1 MFSGVHG
8 SVCMIVF
15 TPSPRTM
22 SADAAT
28 RTRERMRFFEWEC
41 MRKAKRHLE
50 TAMDIVLYY
59 SSYV

>member
-1 MFSGVHG
+1 
-8 SVCMIVF
+8 MIVF

-50 TAMDIVLYY
+50 TEMDIVLYY

>member
-1 MFSGVHG
+1 
-8 SVCMIVF
+8 MIVF
-15 TPSPRTM
+15 APSSTTM

-28 RTRERMRFFEWEC
+28 RTRERMRFFESV
-41 MRKAKRHLE
+41 RKAKRHLE

>member
-15 TPSPRTM
+15 TPSPTTM

-28 RTRERMRFFEWEC
+28 RTRERMRFFESV
-41 MRKAKRHLE
+41 RKAKRHLE